1 MRALLGKLHRSENCP
16 ERKVEVFIGLW
27 VTVSLLISFRSQKP
41 GFLAPITDRLEA
53 GGARGQGEMFTGS
66 TISEGQL
73 CPPSAPVW
81 HPLQPH
87 VTAHLQDEIAAQVS
101 SQFFFSHPNL
111 TTFPSLSFILGIKK
125 IQIAMH
131 LSAVV
136 PSSQL
141 MDRSMWYHVRS
152 AALTLCLGSDFL
164 QSIRVHTTQ
173 ISDNIKVYIL
183 P

>member
-53 GGARGQGEMFTGS
+53 GGARGQGELFTGS

-87 VTAHLQDEIAAQVS
+87 VTAHLQDEIAAHVS

-111 TTFPSLSFILGIKK
+111 TTFPSVSLFHFRNKK
-125 IQIAMH
+125 NPNCNAS
-131 LSAVV
+131 LCCWS

-164 QSIRVHTTQ
+164 QSI
-173 ISDNIKVYIL
+173 
-183 P
+183 

>member
-53 GGARGQGEMFTGS
+53 GGARGQGELFTGS

-87 VTAHLQDEIAAQVS
+87 VTAHLQDEIAAHVS
-101 SQFFFSHPNL
+101 SQFFFSH
-111 TTFPSLSFILGIKK
+111 
-125 IQIAMH
+125 
-131 LSAVV
+131 SAVIDEV
-136 PSSQL
+136 A
-141 MDRSMWYHVRS
+141 D
-152 AALTLCLGSDFL
+152 AAEGMTLIDKAFGLCGVVFCHGNTPLEKL
-164 QSIRVHTTQ
+164 
-173 ISDNIKVYIL
+173 
-183 P
+183 